1 MASPAA
7 NSMADIQRNS
17 QKSASSRFLV
27 INADDFGRN
36 DAVNAAVVESFRRGI
51 VTSTSIVA
59 TGPAFDQA
67 VALKRELPELGV
79 GIHLAATEYIPALP
93 PTKIASLVGPDG
105 RFYPRS
111 EQFRRMALHVRM
123 REDLLLEWDAQI
135 SKVADAGIELSHI
148 DGHGHCHAHPA
159 AAGVVLELAQRYG
172 IKNVRLPVEPIWWKP
187 GLALSSRFV
196 AKTGLNLAS
205 QMARAVWQGKLR
217 FLDSFYGFSHG
228 GQITKEVIRQVATS
242 MQPGISELM
251 VHVATSKDQL
261 PGYRTKFDFTIDF
274 RGVTAFTKE
283 QFEREF
289 GVFLVPY
296 PT

>member
-1 MASPAA
+1 MSDVSHNSGLTPARRL
-7 NSMADIQRNS
+7 I
-17 QKSASSRFLV
+17 V
-27 INADDFGRN
+27 NADDFGRN
-36 DAVNAAVVESFRRGI
+36 EAVNTAVAEGFRRGI

-67 VALKRELPELGV
+67 VVLAKQLPDLGV

-93 PTKIASLVGPDG
+93 PTEIPSLVNSEG
-105 RFYPRS
+105 RFYPRGK
-111 EQFRRMALHVRM
+111 QFRRMAVHRGM
-123 REDLLLEWDAQI
+123 RKDLLVEWDAQI
-135 SKVADAGIELSHI
+135 SKAADAGIKLSHI

-172 IKNVRLPVEPIWWKP
+172 IKNVRLPAEPVIWNP
-187 GLALSSRFV
+187 GLARSSRFL
-196 AKTGLNLAS
+196 AKVGLNLAS
-205 QMARAVWQGKLR
+205 QVSRRVWQGKLN
-217 FLDSFYGFSHG
+217 LPDSFYGFSHG
-228 GQITKEVIRQVATS
+228 GQITKEVIREVATS
-242 MQPGISELM
+242 VRPGVSELM

-283 QFEREF
+283 QFEKEF

-296 PT
+296 RRR